1 VTDCDT
7 VSYQVVFQRECHY
20 IETVYWTG
28 SLEETR
34 ELARRIAIQL
44 AANDFRIIEFN
55 RDAPEPAVKRGLTL
69 RASTPATPVRPTLP
83 RLDLGEPQ
91 DGKSSGRGAY
101 ASLGPKLQRGP
112 RPPHAEAIR
121 WVSALDN
128 VKHRRA
134 GGARIDLAQRSRV
147 KCKAEGQCERRRVGG
162 GIRTT
167 PPLIRP
173 DGL

>member
-1 VTDCDT
+1 MTDCDT

-55 RDAPEPAVKRGLTL
+55 RDAQPKRGLTL

-147 KCKAEGQCERRRVGG
+147 KSRLRGNARGGASEGTLGQRR
-162 GIRTT
+162 
-167 PPLIRP
+167 PLIRP
-173 DGL
+173 DWL

>member
-1 VTDCDT
+1 MTDCDT
-7 VSYQVVFQRECHY
+7 VSYQVVFQRECHH

-55 RDAPEPAVKRGLTL
+55 RDAQPKRGLTL
-69 RASTPATPVRPTLP
+69 RASTPATQCDCYGCATLP

-101 ASLGPKLQRGP
+101 ASLGPKLQRGL

-121 WVSALDN
+121 WFPLSTTPSIAE
-128 VKHRRA
+128 RA
-134 GGARIDLAQRSRV
+134 GRA
-147 KCKAEGQCERRRVGG
+147 
-162 GIRTT
+162 
-167 PPLIRP
+167 LI
-173 DGL
+173 